1 MRPCTSKCVAVH
13 GRVAATQYH
22 NLFAFHVDEVF
33 RRLFKAQVA
42 VDVGDQEG
50 ESTITNGGTGTQI
63 NGDDAT
69 ANNSGKTTVDG
80 KDSTGTEIN
89 GT

>member
-1 MRPCTSKCVAVH
+1 T
-13 GRVAATQYH
+13 
-22 NLFAFHVDEVF
+22 VDNKGTMTVTDPESMGI
-33 RRLFKAQVA
+33 QI
-42 VDVGDQEG
+42 DGDQAVVNNEG

-80 KDSTGTEIN
+80 KDSTGTEI
-89 GT
+89 

>member
-1 MRPCTSKCVAVH
+1 KGTMTVTDPESM
-13 GRVAATQYH
+13 GIQI
-22 NLFAFHVDEVF
+22 DGD
-33 RRLFKAQVA
+33 KAIVNN
-42 VDVGDQEG
+42 EG

-89 GT
+89 GNNGKVIQDGDLDVSGGGHGI